1 MAEVTAAPD
10 EAVRPASTLELFFD
24 LVYVFAITQVA
35 RLIHTQPTFSGLA
48 RGALLLFLMWWTW
61 SLYTWTTNWTGT
73 GSLPIRL
80 YLIAAMGAT
89 LMMSLAVPTAF
100 DDGSA
105 WFGITYFLVRA
116 LAAVVYWNGSRS
128 HQMQRE
134 ALIQFL
140 PLSLAGA
147 GLVLVGGVV
156 GGPWVI
162 PLWIGAVLVDGL
174 SVASAGRGTW
184 TVDAHHFA
192 ERNGLFVIIALGE
205 TIVAI
210 GLSASDAPKDLIHI
224 AALVVAFT
232 GAATLWWSYFDRAA
246 PFAERYFLAATGQ
259 ERGRFARD
267 AYTLLHFPLVVGIVL
282 FAVAA
287 EEIVLHPGDPLPR
300 EWRVSL
306 ALGASLVMLSVV
318 AGTYRAVRRIPTERL
333 VTAVVLIVMVW
344 APSEVSAI
352 WYATLVTVA
361 LILALVIER
370 FGRWPE
376 LIAGAK
382 AAG

>member
-1 MAEVTAAPD
+1 
-10 EAVRPASTLELFFD
+10 
-24 LVYVFAITQVA
+24 
-35 RLIHTQPTFSGLA
+35 
-48 RGALLLFLMWWTW
+48 
-61 SLYTWTTNWTGT
+61 
-73 GSLPIRL
+73 
-80 YLIAAMGAT
+80 
-89 LMMSLAVPTAF
+89 
-100 DDGSA
+100 
-105 WFGITYFLVRA
+105 
-116 LAAVVYWNGSRS
+116 
-128 HQMQRE
+128 
-134 ALIQFL
+134 
-140 PLSLAGA
+140 
-147 GLVLVGGVV
+147 
-156 GGPWVI
+156 
-162 PLWIGAVLVDGL
+162 
-174 SVASAGRGTW
+174 
-184 TVDAHHFA
+184 
-192 ERNGLFVIIALGE
+192 
-205 TIVAI
+205 
-210 GLSASDAPKDLIHI
+210 
-224 AALVVAFT
+224 VAFT